1 MRSLRRLALLPALLL
16 LALAAGGCN
25 DDSPSE
31 SPAPTPTPPPR
42 TTETFSGTF
51 TQNGSASH
59 EFTVA
64 QAGDVELKLTAMA
77 PLATLAVGMG
87 IGRVDTTNTPPS
99 AIALILGLGRRDVA
113 GGACEINTTAV
124 LREGSVSSFG
134 LRAGEYCVVVFDNG
148 LLPEESRLEYT
159 LLAEFTD

>member
-1 MRSLRRLALLPALLL
+1 VRSLRRLALLPALLL
-16 LALAAGGCN
+16 LAFAAGGCN

-59 EFTVA
+59 EFTVV

-87 IGRVDTTNTPPS
+87 IGRVDSTVTPPCANFAEDTNVRLDETLLS
-99 AIALILGLGRRDVA
+99 GNLAA
-113 GGACEINTTAV
+113 GT
-124 LREGSVSSFG
+124 
-134 LRAGEYCVVVFDNG
+134 YCVKVRDTGNVFPG
-148 LLPEESRLEYT
+148 VTVAYT
-159 LLAEFTD
+159 VTVTHP